1 MIDFIL
7 GLFKK
12 KKKEEIIIANTED
25 LNKLSKEE
33 LLIITTE
40 VIVEINNITKEI
52 KDMKKTV
59 RIMDNSEIASNN
71 YEFERR
77 RLYMLYDT
85 IKSVKD
91 LIQKEGVNE
100 FKDCTIYAIDD
111 KVEEK
116 TNKVI
121 SNCLDQVDSW
131 LNKNNINNIK
141 LKDYENIDNNKPIDT
156 IVIIE

>member
-1 MIDFIL
+1 MKDFIL

-156 IVIIE
+156 ITK